1 MRNLKFK
8 EFREQLKATSRSVFL
23 GSNKVMQVALGR
35 SESDEIRP
43 GIYNVS
49 LSFYMGMLGL
59 FSPICPKKM
68 LKDKT
73 MQGKKGVVKV
83 LASVGPTLKCTG
95 NQKLWILLEV
105 VEVAQRG
112 REGTVGR
119 KKGATNYRRKGMA
132 SQVREWTGIQQF
144 PAATQTKLLELLGKL
159 KQEDVSS
166 LTILVM
172 GKGGVGKSST
182 VNSLIGERIVTTSA
196 FQSENQ
202 RPVMVSRTRA
212 GFTLNVIDTPGLI
225 EGGYVNDQALEIIK
239 RFLLNKTIDVLL
251 YVDRLDAYRVDTLDK
266 QVVKA
271 ITESFGKKI
280 WNRGIVVLTHA
291 LLSPPDCLSYEEFC
305 SRRSEALLKIIQS
318 NMGSGFG
325 SRVKKQEN
333 ATPVVLVE
341 NSGRCNKNDND
352 EKVLPNGTVWIPE
365 LVKTITDVVSN
376 GSETILF
383 FVVVKRIQG
392 AIKNDIA
399 RESKPLWELRDMGDK
414 AVFASESEDVKLSSS
429 NCVRGDD
436 GSSSNAGESDG
447 NQKAEEMDDS
457 KMTRVCD
464 KLIGVFMVDKP
475 TPTDWRRLIAFST
488 EWSNLR
494 PHFFKRC
501 MERAESENDLTMK
514 HNLLRFARKLR
525 EVDEDVQR
533 HQELLELIKNS
544 PLEVN
549 EIVAKRRKDFTKDFF
564 VHLHTVA
571 ESYYKKSEEQKSLA
585 KLGTT
590 CLAAVQVHDNA
601 SESHE
606 ALRAAE
612 LKLQDII
619 NSPSVDAACK
629 KIDSLAER
637 NQLDSTLVLMITK
650 AWSAAK
656 ETDMA
661 KDEAKDVLY
670 HLYKTALGNLQ
681 RLMPKEIRIVKY
693 LLTVDDPLEQV
704 SALNDAFTP
713 GIEVEGQDVDS
724 LYTTPEKLHTWI
736 TTIVNAY
743 HNSQEGTLLR
753 EARDLMNPE
762 VIKKMEQ
769 MKMLIEKKFM

>member
-1 MRNLKFK
+1 MDFAS
-8 EFREQLKATSRSVFL
+8 ATLRLSYNPPPSFLSV
-23 GSNKVMQVALGR
+23 R
-35 SESDEIRP
+35 H
-43 GIYNVS
+43 
-49 LSFYMGMLGL
+49 
-59 FSPICPKKM
+59 
-68 LKDKT
+68 
-73 MQGKKGVVKV
+73 
-83 LASVGPTLKCTG
+83 
-95 NQKLWILLEV
+95 
-105 VEVAQRG
+105 
-112 REGTVGR
+112 
-119 KKGATNYRRKGMA
+119 
-132 SQVREWTGIQQF
+132 
-144 PAATQTKLLELLGKL
+144 
-159 KQEDVSS
+159 VSS
-166 LTILVM
+166 LHSTALM
-172 GKGGVGKSST
+172 TRHSLRSNPKGCR
-182 VNSLIGERIVTTSA
+182 L
-196 FQSENQ
+196 
-202 RPVMVSRTRA
+202 RA
-212 GFTLNVIDTPGLI
+212 SF
-225 EGGYVNDQALEIIK
+225 Y
-239 RFLLNKTIDVLL
+239 
-251 YVDRLDAYRVDTLDK
+251 RLK
-266 QVVKA
+266 FSC
-271 ITESFGKKI
+271 E
-280 WNRGIVVLTHA
+280 
-291 LLSPPDCLSYEEFC
+291 
-305 SRRSEALLKIIQS
+305 
-318 NMGSGFG
+318 
-325 SRVKKQEN
+325 
-333 ATPVVLVE
+333 
-341 NSGRCNKNDND
+341 
-352 EKVLPNGTVWIPE
+352 
-365 LVKTITDVVSN
+365 VVS
-376 GSETILF
+376 
-383 FVVVKRIQG
+383 
-392 AIKNDIA
+392 
-399 RESKPLWELRDMGDK
+399 GDK
-414 AVFASESEDVKLSSS
+414 AVFSSESEDVKLSSS

-436 GSSSNAGESDG
+436 GGSSSNARESDGSSSNAGESDG
-447 NQKAEEMDDS
+447 NEKAEEIDDI

-571 ESYYKKSEEQKSLA
+571 ESYYKKPEEQKSLA

-753 EARDLMNPE
+753 EARDLMSPE
-762 VIKKMEQ
+762 VINKMEQ